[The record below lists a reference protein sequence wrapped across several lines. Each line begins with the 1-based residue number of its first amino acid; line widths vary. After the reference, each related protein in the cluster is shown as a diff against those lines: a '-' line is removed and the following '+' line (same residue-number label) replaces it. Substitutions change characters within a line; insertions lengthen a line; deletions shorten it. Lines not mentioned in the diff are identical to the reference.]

1 MSPSSSPESAPR
13 RHGLAIVLGVVFLD
27 LLGFGII
34 LPFLP
39 FYADT
44 LGAKGF
50 ELGLLFTAYSL
61 AQLFGAAFLGRAS
74 DRWGRRPVLL
84 LSLAGSAIGMVL
96 SGLAGT
102 LLALC
107 LARAVAGLFGGS
119 IAIAQAY
126 VADVTDLEERPKFM
140 GLVGACIG
148 LGFVFGPALG
158 ALFKSQG
165 QGFREVAFTAAGLAV
180 VNLLL
185 ALWKLDETTHETST
199 EGRYLPSAWLA
210 AFRRP
215 QLPRVLVARFLTTC
229 AFVGMETTF
238 AYLLRDRFDLGALQF
253 GLILTFLGV
262 VLIIVQGGF
271 IGPLTKRWGTRSVAG
286 IGAAVM
292 ALALVAIPFSP
303 TLAWMLAA
311 VAGLAVSQGLLTPT
325 LSALTSQLA
334 AAEEQ
339 GTVLGVGQSL
349 AALARAVG
357 PLAAGALYDLEMG
370 WPYLFGALLA
380 ALAGGLILGIRDV

>member
-1 MSPSSSPESAPR
+1 M
-13 RHGLAIVLGVVFLD
+13 AIVFGIVFLD

-44 LGAKGF
+44 LGARGF

-61 AQLFGAAFLGRAS
+61 AQLLGAAFLGRAS

-84 LSLAGSAIGMVL
+84 LSLAGSAAGMVL
-96 SGLAGT
+96 SGLATT

-107 LARAVAGLFGGS
+107 LARAMAGLFGGS

-126 VADVTDLEERPKFM
+126 VADVTEVEERPKFM

-158 ALFKSQG
+158 ALAKFLG
-165 QGFREVAFTAAGLAV
+165 HGFREVAFAAAALAL
-180 VNLLL
+180 VNLAL
-185 ALWKLDETTHETST
+185 AAWRLHETTRHHSS
-199 EGRYLPSAWLA
+199 EGRYSPSAWAA
-210 AFRRP
+210 AFKRP
-215 QLPRVLVARFLTTC
+215 RLPRVLMARFLTTS

-238 AYLLRDRFDLGALQF
+238 AYLGRDRFDLGELQF
-253 GLILTFLGV
+253 GLVLTFLGI
-262 VLIIVQGGF
+262 VLIIVQGGL
-271 IGPLTKRWGTRSVAG
+271 IGPLTRRYGSRRVASL
-286 IGAAVM
+286 GALVM
-292 ALALVAIPFSP
+292 TLALVAIPLSF
-303 TLAWMLAA
+303 TLGLVLAA
-311 VAGLAVSQGLLTPT
+311 VAGLAFSQGLLTPT

-334 AAEEQ
+334 SADEQ

-349 AALARAVG
+349 AAAARAFG
-357 PLAAGALYDLEMG
+357 PLVAGALYDVQMG
-370 WPYLFGALLA
+370 APYLFGAVLA
-380 ALAGGLILGIRDV
+380 AVAGILVFGIGDD

>member
-1 MSPSSSPESAPR
+1 M
-13 RHGLAIVLGVVFLD
+13 AIVFGVVFLD

-39 FYADT
+39 YYADA
-44 LGAKGF
+44 LGARGF

-74 DRWGRRPVLL
+74 DRWGRRPVLI

-102 LLALC
+102 LFALC
-107 LARAVAGLFGGS
+107 MARAIAGLFGGS

-126 VADVTDLEERPKFM
+126 VADVTDVEERPKFM

-158 ALFKSQG
+158 ALFKSMG
-165 QGFREVAFTAAGLAV
+165 QGFREVAFTAAALAV
-180 VNLLL
+180 INLLL
-185 ALWKLDETTHETST
+185 ALWRLDETSHRSSS
-199 EGRYLPSAWLA
+199 EGRYSPTAWLA

-215 QLPRVLVARFLTTC
+215 RLPQVLTARFLTTC

-238 AYLLRDRFDLGALQF
+238 AYLLRDRFALGEFQF

-262 VLIIVQGGF
+262 VLIIVQGGL
-271 IGPLTKRWGTRSVAG
+271 IGPLTRRFSSQWVACA
-286 IGAAVM
+286 GAIIMAVS
-292 ALALVAIPFSP
+292 LFAIPFSA
-303 TLAWMLAA
+303 TLTVMLVA

-334 AAEEQ
+334 SAAEQ

-349 AALARAVG
+349 AACARAIG
-357 PLAAGALYDLEMG
+357 PLVAGALYDLQGG

-380 ALAGGLILGIRDV
+380 AVAGGLILGIKND